1 MKKAT
6 MKIYAVGVNDEEYDD
21 VFYANLEDAVKDFID
36 IVITDT
42 DYVEKEEVINEVK
55 HHKFFMRGKYHIDEK
70 ELIL

>member
-6 MKIYAVGVNDEEYDD
+6 MKIFAVGVNEEEYDD

-36 IVITDT
+36 ILIDDM
-42 DYVEKEEVINEVK
+42 DYAEKEEVINEVK
-55 HHKFFMRGKYHIDEK
+55 HNGHYIKGKYHIDEK